1 MRLPGIL
8 ELEDT
13 MKVAVAIGCLA
24 VASML
29 AAMPA
34 RAQSVKIGFV
44 DLQQALSETSEGKAI
59 KTKLERLLKDKQHE
73 FDKMQDD
80 VKRIKDEIETQGA
93 MMKEDLRRV
102 KMQDY
107 QKKMV
112 ELQEFYMGNQKE
124 LAEEEAKL
132 TKPLLD
138 RFEKV
143 LQGIGKDEGFTIILP
158 AAAIVYAQPTLNLT
172 SRLVQKINTGA
183 GK

>member
-1 MRLPGIL
+1 MRIAS
-8 ELEDT
+8 
-13 MKVAVAIGCLA
+13 MIGCLA
-24 VASML
+24 AVAML
-29 AAMPA
+29 AAVPA
-34 RAQSVKIGFV
+34 KAQTVKIGYV
-44 DLQQALSETSEGKAI
+44 DLQQALSETNDGKAI
-59 KTKLERLLKDKQHE
+59 KSKLERLLKDKQRE

-93 MMKEDLRRV
+93 MMKEDLRRN

-124 LAEEEAKL
+124 LADKEAEL

-138 RFEKV
+138 RFDKV
-143 LQGIGKDEGFTIILP
+143 LKQIGRDEGFTLILP
-158 AAAIVYAQPTLNLT
+158 SAAVVYGQPSLDLT
-172 SRLVQKINTGA
+172 ARLIQMINSGA

>member
-1 MRLPGIL
+1 
-8 ELEDT
+8 
-13 MKVAVAIGCLA
+13 MKFAVALGCLA
-24 VASML
+24 VVGSL

-34 RAQSVKIGFV
+34 QAQSVKIGYV
-44 DLQQALSETSEGKAI
+44 DLQQALSETGEGKAI
-59 KTKLERLLKDKQHE
+59 KAKLERLLKDKQRE
-73 FDKMQDD
+73 FDKMQDE

-93 MMKEDLRRV
+93 MMKEDLRRT

-124 LAEEEAKL
+124 LADEEAKL

-143 LQGIGKDEGFTIILP
+143 LQVIGKDEGYTLILP
-158 AAAIVYAQPTLNLT
+158 SAAVVYGQPSLDLT
-172 SRLVQKINTGA
+172 SRLVQKINSGA

>member
-1 MRLPGIL
+1 
-8 ELEDT
+8 
-13 MKVAVAIGCLA
+13 MKLATAIGCAA
-24 VASML
+24 VVGL
-29 AAMPA
+29 FAAAPA
-34 RAQSVKIGFV
+34 HAQTMKIAYV
-44 DLQQALSETSEGKAI
+44 DLQQALSETNDGKVI
-59 KTKLERLLKDKQHE
+59 KAKLERLLKDKQRE

-93 MMKEDLRRV
+93 MMKEDLRRT

-112 ELQEFYMGNQKE
+112 DLQEFYMGNQKE
-124 LAEEEAKL
+124 LADEEAKL

-143 LQGIGKDEGFTIILP
+143 LKQIGKDEGYTLILP
-158 AAAIVYAQPTLNLT
+158 SAAVVYGQPSLDLT
-172 SRLVQKINTGA
+172 RQLVSMINSGA